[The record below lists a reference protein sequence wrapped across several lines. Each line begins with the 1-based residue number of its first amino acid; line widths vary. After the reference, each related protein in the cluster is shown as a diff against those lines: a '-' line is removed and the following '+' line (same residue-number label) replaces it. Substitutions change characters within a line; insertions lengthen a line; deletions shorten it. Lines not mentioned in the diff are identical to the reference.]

1 MAERQQK
8 GERTY
13 RGIAVSSGVCRGKV
27 LVLHRTRHMVARR
40 ELAENEIAGEI
51 SRFEQALVQTRQQIL
66 EVQRKVLKELSA
78 ADADIFDAVGLRM
91 ARTQRDRAAPSNYRN
106 ARHRH

>member
-51 SRFEQALVQTRQQIL
+51 SRFER
-66 EVQRKVLKELSA
+66 R
-78 ADADIFDAVGLRM
+78 
-91 ARTQRDRAAPSNYRN
+91 
-106 ARHRH
+106 